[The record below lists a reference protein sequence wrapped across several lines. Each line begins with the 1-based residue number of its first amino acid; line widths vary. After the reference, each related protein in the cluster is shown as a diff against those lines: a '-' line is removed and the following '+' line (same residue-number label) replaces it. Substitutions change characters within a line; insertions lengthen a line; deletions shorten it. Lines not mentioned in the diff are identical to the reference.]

1 MNASACSKRY
11 NDCMSN
17 AQFFTAFGLPILV
30 MLIGFYTQNASIRD
44 FRAEFVA
51 FLNQFRSEV
60 NSRFLAMDQKIT
72 DLTGKVVDI
81 DNHLTRVEERLRL

>member
-44 FRAEFVA
+44 FRAE
-51 FLNQFRSEV
+51 V